1 MSNPSDT
8 PQPDQCVDCITICES
23 NPELLQQH
31 RENKH
36 CGQGTPQTQTA
47 KQVLTELVANVNKWD
62 MYVPSAE
69 ADGEIHA
76 ALAAIQSLVEG
87 VIGYEEYP
95 DKAQD
100 VTYDI
105 MVRSGLRAEQRQALQ
120 TIMGTI
126 KR

>member
-1 MSNPSDT
+1 MNPSDT
-8 PQPDQCVDCITICES
+8 PQEGSLEQFEQFVEKSIANYKD
-23 NPELLQQH
+23 
-31 RENKH
+31 
-36 CGQGTPQTQTA
+36 TPQTQTIR
-47 KQVLTELVANVNKWD
+47 QVVASLLFPEHSLGHTLNEHGERRVNK
-62 MYVPSAE
+62 AC
-69 ADGEIHA
+69 
-76 ALAAIQSLVEG
+76 AAIQSLVEG